1 MHENSARSAKRY
13 RHPHSA
19 PAPIYLFIS
28 FFIYLLLVPSNVFT
42 MRINNNNIK
51 LYLFSI
57 IAVVL
62 LLIIINIAIPKDTK
76 PKTRNT
82 QHTQH
87 TNLGNDILRD
97 VQTGQTSS
105 AGMQQIQQSIDSYKS
120 KDVFGTILNITKN
133 NVLTLNADIASSS
146 IIGRAAS
153 FAICDAPCV
162 GAVSNADLH
171 WDFQSIINLGQPGK
185 YSFTIDQTSGIKY
198 TYDTVSGAL
207 RVVIGSIEYHDNG
220 SALNYK
226 TYCHCDF
233 FGLKKW
239 NDGPAYYSV
248 PLNDLKITL
257 TNIALDCT
265 MLVDRT
271 GTLISLTINNINVGG
286 LRVFDDVISGLTAVF
301 GFGYDFAQL
310 LGDNIIKPIVN
321 SNLPK
326 NIQLTPTAAGVFLLI
341 ISG

>member
-1 MHENSARSAKRY
+1 
-13 RHPHSA
+13 
-19 PAPIYLFIS
+19 
-28 FFIYLLLVPSNVFT
+28 

-62 LLIIINIAIPKDTK
+62 LLIIINIAIPKHTK
-76 PKTRNT
+76 PKKG
-82 QHTQH
+82 H

-105 AGMQQIQQSIDSYKS
+105 AGMNFIQTFINDFTTV
-120 KDVFGTILNITKN
+120 DVFGLIFKITKN

-146 IIGRAAS
+146 IITRGVS
-153 FAICDAPCV
+153 QAICQIPCGV
-162 GAVSNADLH
+162 IASNADLH
-171 WDFQSIINLGQPGK
+171 WDFQSIINLGQPGR

-198 TYDTVSGAL
+198 TKDTVRGAL
-207 RVVIGSIEYHDNG
+207 RVFIGSIEYHDNG

-226 TYCHCDF
+226 TYCHCSLP
-233 FGLKKW
+233 GSKW
-239 NDGPAYYSV
+239 NDGQAYYSV

-265 MLVDRT
+265 ATFNSSGNATSV
-271 GTLISLTINNINVGG
+271 TINNINVGG
-286 LRVFDDVISGLTAVF
+286 LRVFDDVISGLTSFF

-310 LGDNIIKPIVN
+310 IGDNIIKPIVN

-326 NIQLTPTAAGVFLLI
+326 NIPLTSSAVGAFNYILT
-341 ISG
+341 S

>member
-1 MHENSARSAKRY
+1 
-13 RHPHSA
+13 
-19 PAPIYLFIS
+19 
-28 FFIYLLLVPSNVFT
+28 

-51 LYLFSI
+51 LALFSI

-76 PKTRNT
+76 PKKGHN
-82 QHTQH
+82 
-87 TNLGNDILRD
+87 NLGNDILRD

-105 AGMQQIQQSIDSYKS
+105 AGMQQLQQSIDSYKS

-146 IIGRAAS
+146 IIGRGAS

-265 MLVDRT
+265 MLVDGT
-271 GTLISLTINNINVGG
+271 GTITSVTINNINVGG
-286 LRVFDDVISGLTAVF
+286 LRVFDDVISGLTSFF

-310 LGDNIIKPIVN
+310 IGDNIIKPIVN

-326 NIQLTPTAAGVFLLI
+326 NIPLTSLAMGIF
-341 ISG
+341 ISILTG

>member
-1 MHENSARSAKRY
+1 
-13 RHPHSA
+13 
-19 PAPIYLFIS
+19 
-28 FFIYLLLVPSNVFT
+28 

-51 LYLFSI
+51 LALFSI

-62 LLIIINIAIPKDTK
+62 LLIIINIAIPKK
-76 PKTRNT
+76 EG
-82 QHTQH
+82 H
-87 TNLGNDILRD
+87 TNLGNDILGD
-97 VQTGQTSS
+97 VQTGQISS
-105 AGMQQIQQSIDSYKS
+105 AGMQQLQQHIDSYKS
-120 KDVFGTILNITKN
+120 KDVFGTIFKITN
-133 NVLTLNADIASSS
+133 NYVLTLKNGDIASSS
-146 IIGRAAS
+146 IITRGIS
-153 FAICDAPCV
+153 QAICQIPCGV
-162 GAVSNADLH
+162 FASYADLH

-198 TYDTVSGAL
+198 TYDTVSNAL

-233 FGLKKW
+233 AGRRSSKA
-239 NDGPAYYSV
+239 PAYYSV

-257 TNIALDCT
+257 TNIVLDCT
-265 MLVDRT
+265 MLSDAT
-271 GTLISLTINNINVGG
+271 GTTTSITINNINVGG

-310 LGDNIIKPIVN
+310 IGDNIIKPVVN

-326 NIQLTPTAAGVFLLI
+326 NIPLSPKAMALFMLI
-341 ISG
+341 LSL